1 MTMTLPRTRSM
12 ARPARSV
19 SPIEIILM
27 AIETL
32 WCNKLRTG
40 LTMLGVIIGIASVI
54 AITSVGQ
61 GVQKATEQKIQALGT
76 DVIQIFPGSAKTGG
90 ISQGVGSSSTLTWE
104 DAKAIQE
111 QTAIAQVVSA
121 YLQRPG
127 QVVSGQTNHST
138 NIVGIDLN
146 FTEARNTQLTQ
157 GRFFTKEEMDNAT
170 PVAILGP
177 TVHDKL
183 FGTSSGQAADAG
195 SSQALGAQLRIQGN
209 NYEIIGVFE
218 PKGSEG
224 SMDRDDQVFI
234 PLTNMSS
241 RIVGNN
247 AISGVAVNGIYVK
260 TSNSDQL
267 KMAEFLV
274 TNLLRLRHNLTS
286 SQSDD
291 FSIRNQTDV
300 VNTFTSVVGLF
311 TVMVVAIAGISLVVG
326 GIGIANIMLVS
337 VVERTREI
345 GVRKAVGATNSA
357 ILNQFLAE
365 SIVISTAGGGIGIAL
380 GIMIAGVAAITLQ
393 FPFVVSIWSVICG
406 FGLSF
411 IVGLLAGVIP
421 ARSAAQLD
429 PIAAL
434 RSD

>member
-1 MTMTLPRTRSM
+1 MTITLPRRIVTSKR
-12 ARPARSV
+12 ARPVAT
-19 SPIEIILM
+19 IEIWSM
-27 AIETL
+27 AIEAL
-32 WCNKLRTG
+32 WSNKLRTG

-61 GVQKATEQKIQALGT
+61 GVQKATEQQIQSLGT
-76 DVIQIFPGSAKTGG
+76 DVLQIFPSAARTGG
-90 ISQGVGSSSTLTWE
+90 ISKGVGSSSTLTWE
-104 DAKAIQE
+104 DAKAVQE
-111 QTAIAQVVSA
+111 QAPAVQAVSA

-127 QVVSGQTNHST
+127 QVVYGQQNHST
-138 NIVGIDLN
+138 NIVGIDMNYL
-146 FTEARNTQLTQ
+146 EARNTHLTQ
-157 GRFFTKEEMDNAT
+157 GRFFTQEELDNAT
-170 PVAILGP
+170 PVAILGS
-177 TVHDKL
+177 TVQKEL
-183 FGTSSGQAADAG
+183 FGSDGRVAG
-195 SSQALGAQLRIQGN
+195 EQLRIQGN
-209 NYEIIGVFE
+209 AYEIIGAFE

-224 SMDRDDQVFI
+224 SIDRDDQVFI

-241 RIVGNN
+241 RVVGNN
-247 AISGVAVNGIYVK
+247 SLNGVAVNGIYVK
-260 TSNSDQL
+260 ASNQEQL
-267 KMAEFLV
+267 KVAEYQV
-274 TNLLRLRHNLTS
+274 TNILRLRHNLSS

-300 VNTFTSVVGLF
+300 VNTFKTVVGLF
-311 TVMVVAIAGISLVVG
+311 TVMVVAIASISLIVG

-345 GVRKAVGATNSA
+345 GIRKAVGATNWA

-365 SIVISTAGGGIGIAL
+365 SIAISTAGGGIGMGIGIA
-380 GIMIAGVAAITLQ
+380 IAFGTAMMFQ
-393 FPFVVSIWSVICG
+393 FPFVVSIWSVVCG

-421 ARSAAQLD
+421 ARNAAQLD

>member
-1 MTMTLPRTRSM
+1 MAISFRLPRRIATSRRAHTVSVIEILSM
-12 ARPARSV
+12 AMEA
-19 SPIEIILM
+19 
-27 AIETL
+27 L
-32 WCNKLRTG
+32 WRNKLRTG
-40 LTMLGVIIGIASVI
+40 LTMLGVIIGITSVI

-61 GVQKATEQKIQALGT
+61 GVQKATEQQIQSLGT
-76 DVIQIFPGSAKTGG
+76 DVLQVFAGAARSGG
-90 ISQGVGSSSTLTWE
+90 ISQGMGSSSTLTWE

-111 QTAIAQVVSA
+111 EAPAAQVVSA

-127 QVVSGQTNHST
+127 QVVYEKLNNST
-138 NIVGIDLN
+138 NIVGTDLN
-146 FTEARNTQLTQ
+146 YPEARNTSLTQ
-157 GRFFTKEEMDNAT
+157 GRFFTQEEMDNAKS
-170 PVAILGP
+170 VVVLGQ
-177 TVHDKL
+177 TVRDEL
-183 FGTSSGQAADAG
+183 FGTGKNPVGEQI
-195 SSQALGAQLRIQGN
+195 RIQSN
-209 NYEIIGVFE
+209 IYEVIGVFE
-218 PKGSEG
+218 KKGSEG
-224 SMDRDDQVFI
+224 PMDRDDQVFI

-247 AISGVAVNGIYVK
+247 ALKGFAINGIYVK
-260 TSNSDQL
+260 LANQEQSATAQ
-267 KMAEFLV
+267 FQV
-274 TNLLRLRHNLTS
+274 VNLLRLRHNLNS

-300 VNTFTSVVGLF
+300 VNTFTTVVGLF
-311 TVMVVAIAGISLVVG
+311 TMMVVAIASISLLVG

-345 GVRKAVGATNSA
+345 GIRKAVGATNSA

-365 SIVISTAGGGIGIAL
+365 SVVISTAGGGIGMGIGIGIAFSAA
-380 GIMIAGVAAITLQ
+380 MIFH
-393 FPFVVSIWSVICG
+393 FPFIVSMWSVVCG

-421 ARSAAQLD
+421 ARNAAQLD

>member
-1 MTMTLPRTRSM
+1 MTISFRLPRRIATSRPAHTVSLIEILSM
-12 ARPARSV
+12 AMEA
-19 SPIEIILM
+19 
-27 AIETL
+27 L
-32 WCNKLRTG
+32 WRNKLRTG

-61 GVQKATEQKIQALGT
+61 GVQKATEQQIQSLGT
-76 DVIQIFPGSAKTGG
+76 DVLQVFAGAARSGG
-90 ISQGVGSSSTLTWE
+90 ISQGMGSSSTLTWE
-104 DAKAIQE
+104 DAKAIQQE
-111 QTAIAQVVSA
+111 APAAQVVSA

-127 QVVSGQTNHST
+127 QVVYEKLNNST
-138 NIVGIDLN
+138 NIVGTDLN
-146 FTEARNTQLTQ
+146 YPEARNTSLTQ
-157 GRFFTKEEMDNAT
+157 GRFFTQEEMDSGKS
-170 PVAILGP
+170 VVILGQ
-177 TVHDKL
+177 TVRDEL
-183 FGTSSGQAADAG
+183 FGTGKNPVGEQI
-195 SSQALGAQLRIQGN
+195 RIQRN
-209 NYEIIGVFE
+209 IYEVIGVFE
-218 PKGSEG
+218 KKGSEG
-224 SMDRDDQVFI
+224 PMDRDDQVFI

-247 AISGVAVNGIYVK
+247 ALKGFAINGIYVK
-260 TSNSDQL
+260 LANQEQSATAQ
-267 KMAEFLV
+267 FQV
-274 TNLLRLRHNLTS
+274 VNLLRLRHNLNS

-300 VNTFTSVVGLF
+300 VNTFTTVVGLF
-311 TVMVVAIAGISLVVG
+311 TMMVVAIASISLLVG

-345 GVRKAVGATNSA
+345 GIRKAVGATNSA

-365 SIVISTAGGGIGIAL
+365 SVVISTAGGGIGMGIGIGIAFSAA
-380 GIMIAGVAAITLQ
+380 MIFH
-393 FPFVVSIWSVICG
+393 FPFVVSVWSVVCG

-421 ARSAAQLD
+421 ARNAAQLD

>member
-1 MTMTLPRTRSM
+1 MTISFRLPRRIATSRRAHTVSVIEILSM
-12 ARPARSV
+12 AMEA
-19 SPIEIILM
+19 
-27 AIETL
+27 L
-32 WCNKLRTG
+32 WRNKLRTG
-40 LTMLGVIIGIASVI
+40 LTMLGVIIGITSVI

-61 GVQKATEQKIQALGT
+61 GVQKATEQQIQSLGT
-76 DVIQIFPGSAKTGG
+76 DVLQVFAGAARSGG
-90 ISQGVGSSSTLTWE
+90 ISQGMGSSSTLTWE

-111 QTAIAQVVSA
+111 EAPAAQVVSA

-127 QVVSGQTNHST
+127 QVVYEKLNNST
-138 NIVGIDLN
+138 NIVGTDLN
-146 FTEARNTQLTQ
+146 YPEARNTSLTQ
-157 GRFFTKEEMDNAT
+157 GRFFTQEEMDNAKS
-170 PVAILGP
+170 VVVLGQ
-177 TVHDKL
+177 TVRDEL
-183 FGTSSGQAADAG
+183 FGTGKNPVGEQI
-195 SSQALGAQLRIQGN
+195 RIQSN
-209 NYEIIGVFE
+209 IYEVIGVFE
-218 PKGSEG
+218 KKGSEG
-224 SMDRDDQVFI
+224 PMDRDDQVFI

-247 AISGVAVNGIYVK
+247 ALKGFAINGIYVK
-260 TSNSDQL
+260 LANQEQSATAQ
-267 KMAEFLV
+267 FQV
-274 TNLLRLRHNLTS
+274 VNLLRLRHNLNS

-300 VNTFTSVVGLF
+300 VNTFTTVVGLF
-311 TVMVVAIAGISLVVG
+311 TMMVVAIASISLLVG

-345 GVRKAVGATNSA
+345 GIRKAVGATNSA

-365 SIVISTAGGGIGIAL
+365 SVVISTAGGGIGMGIGIGIAF
-380 GIMIAGVAAITLQ
+380 GAAMIFH
-393 FPFVVSIWSVICG
+393 FPFIVSMWSVVCG

-421 ARSAAQLD
+421 ARNAAQLD

>member
-1 MTMTLPRTRSM
+1 MKISFRLPQSM
-12 ARPARSV
+12 ATERRSTTV
-19 SPIEIILM
+19 PTIEIITM
-27 AIETL
+27 AVEAL
-32 WCNKLRTG
+32 WSNKLRTG

-61 GVQKATEQKIQALGT
+61 GVQKATEQQIQALGT
-76 DVIQIFPGSAKTGG
+76 DVLQIFPGSAKTGG
-90 ISQGVGSSSTLTWE
+90 ISQGMGSSSTLTWE

-111 QTAIAQVVSA
+111 QAPAAKVVSA

-127 QVVSGQTNHST
+127 QVVYGKLNHST

-146 FTEARNTQLTQ
+146 YLEARNTQLTQ
-157 GRFFTKEEMDNAT
+157 GRFFTSEEMDTAK
-170 PVAILGP
+170 PVAVL
-177 TVHDKL
+177 
-183 FGTSSGQAADAG
+183 G
-195 SSQALGAQLRIQGN
+195 SSVWEELFDSSKNVVGEQIRIQRN
-209 NYEIIGVFE
+209 IYEVIGIFE
-218 PKGSEG
+218 KKGSEG

-247 AISGVAVNGIYVK
+247 ALKGFAVNGIYVK
-260 TSNSDQL
+260 VGDRDRSQTAQ
-267 KMAEFLV
+267 FQV
-274 TNLLRLRHNLTS
+274 VNLLRLRHNLS
-286 SQSDD
+286 PSQSDD
-291 FSIRNQTDV
+291 FSIRNRTDI
-300 VNTFTSVVGLF
+300 VNAFTTVVGLF
-311 TVMVVAIAGISLVVG
+311 TVMVVAIASISLLVG

-337 VVERTREI
+337 VIERTREI
-345 GVRKAVGATNSA
+345 GIRKAVGATNSA

-365 SIVISTAGGGIGIAL
+365 SVVISTAGGGIGI
-380 GIMIAGVAAITLQ
+380 GIGIAIAFSSAMLLH
-393 FPFVVSIWSVICG
+393 FPFVVSVWSVVCG

-421 ARSAAQLD
+421 ARNAARLD

>member
-1 MTMTLPRTRSM
+1 M
-12 ARPARSV
+12 AMEA
-19 SPIEIILM
+19 
-27 AIETL
+27 L
-32 WCNKLRTG
+32 WRNKLRTG

-61 GVQKATEQKIQALGT
+61 GVQKATEQQIQSLGT
-76 DVIQIFPGSAKTGG
+76 DVLQVFAGAARSGG
-90 ISQGVGSSSTLTWE
+90 ISQGMGSSSTLTWE
-104 DAKAIQE
+104 DAKAIQQE
-111 QTAIAQVVSA
+111 APAAQVVSA

-127 QVVSGQTNHST
+127 QVVYEKLNNST
-138 NIVGIDLN
+138 NIVGTDLN
-146 FTEARNTQLTQ
+146 YPEARNTSLTQ
-157 GRFFTKEEMDNAT
+157 GRFFTQEEMDSGKS
-170 PVAILGP
+170 VVILGQ
-177 TVHDKL
+177 TVRDEL
-183 FGTSSGQAADAG
+183 FGTGKNPVGEQI
-195 SSQALGAQLRIQGN
+195 RIQRN
-209 NYEIIGVFE
+209 IYEVIGVFE
-218 PKGSEG
+218 KKGSEG
-224 SMDRDDQVFI
+224 PMDRDDQVFI

-247 AISGVAVNGIYVK
+247 ALKGFAINGIYVK
-260 TSNSDQL
+260 LANQEQSATAQ
-267 KMAEFLV
+267 FQV
-274 TNLLRLRHNLTS
+274 VNLLRLRHNLNS

-300 VNTFTSVVGLF
+300 VNTFTTVVGLF
-311 TVMVVAIAGISLVVG
+311 TMMVVAIASISLLVG

-345 GVRKAVGATNSA
+345 GIRKAVGATNSA

-365 SIVISTAGGGIGIAL
+365 SVVISTAGGGIGMGIGIGIAFSAA
-380 GIMIAGVAAITLQ
+380 MIFH
-393 FPFVVSIWSVICG
+393 FPFVVSVWSVVCG

-421 ARSAAQLD
+421 ARNAAQLD

>member
-1 MTMTLPRTRSM
+1 M
-12 ARPARSV
+12 AMEA
-19 SPIEIILM
+19 
-27 AIETL
+27 L
-32 WCNKLRTG
+32 WRNKLRTG
-40 LTMLGVIIGIASVI
+40 LTMLGVIIGITSVI

-61 GVQKATEQKIQALGT
+61 GVQKATEQQIQSLGT
-76 DVIQIFPGSAKTGG
+76 DVLQVFAGAARSGG
-90 ISQGVGSSSTLTWE
+90 ISQGMGSSSTLTWE

-111 QTAIAQVVSA
+111 EAPAAQVVSA

-127 QVVSGQTNHST
+127 QVVYEKLNNST
-138 NIVGIDLN
+138 NIVGTDLN
-146 FTEARNTQLTQ
+146 YPEARNTSLTQ
-157 GRFFTKEEMDNAT
+157 GRFFIQEEMDNAKS
-170 PVAILGP
+170 VVLLGQ
-177 TVHDKL
+177 TVRDEL
-183 FGTSSGQAADAG
+183 FGTGKNPVGEQI
-195 SSQALGAQLRIQGN
+195 RIQSN
-209 NYEIIGVFE
+209 IYEVIGVFE
-218 PKGSEG
+218 KKGSEG
-224 SMDRDDQVFI
+224 PMDRDDQVFI

-247 AISGVAVNGIYVK
+247 ALKGFAINGIYIKLANQEQSATAQFQV
-260 TSNSDQL
+260 
-267 KMAEFLV
+267 V
-274 TNLLRLRHNLTS
+274 NLLRLRHNLNS

-300 VNTFTSVVGLF
+300 VNTFTTVVGLF
-311 TVMVVAIAGISLVVG
+311 TMMVVAIASISLLVG

-345 GVRKAVGATNSA
+345 GIRKAVGATNSA

-365 SIVISTAGGGIGIAL
+365 SIVISTAGGGIGMGIGIGIAF
-380 GIMIAGVAAITLQ
+380 GAAMIFH
-393 FPFVVSIWSVICG
+393 FPFIVSVWSVVCG

-421 ARSAAQLD
+421 ARNAAQLD

>member
-1 MTMTLPRTRSM
+1 M
-12 ARPARSV
+12 AMEA
-19 SPIEIILM
+19 
-27 AIETL
+27 L
-32 WCNKLRTG
+32 WRNKLRTG

-61 GVQKATEQKIQALGT
+61 GVQKATEQQIQSLGT
-76 DVIQIFPGSAKTGG
+76 DVLQVFAGAARSGG
-90 ISQGVGSSSTLTWE
+90 ISQGMGSSSTLTWE
-104 DAKAIQE
+104 DAKAIQQE
-111 QTAIAQVVSA
+111 APAAQVVSA

-127 QVVSGQTNHST
+127 QVVYEKLNNST
-138 NIVGIDLN
+138 NIVGTDLN
-146 FTEARNTQLTQ
+146 YPEARNTSLTQ
-157 GRFFTKEEMDNAT
+157 GRFFTQEEMDSGKS
-170 PVAILGP
+170 VVILGQ
-177 TVHDKL
+177 TVRDEL
-183 FGTSSGQAADAG
+183 FGTGKNPVGEQI
-195 SSQALGAQLRIQGN
+195 RIQRN
-209 NYEIIGVFE
+209 IYEVIGVFE
-218 PKGSEG
+218 KKGSEG
-224 SMDRDDQVFI
+224 PMDRDDQVFI

-247 AISGVAVNGIYVK
+247 ALKGFAINGIYVK
-260 TSNSDQL
+260 LANQEQSATAQ
-267 KMAEFLV
+267 FQV
-274 TNLLRLRHNLTS
+274 VNLLRLRHNLNS

-300 VNTFTSVVGLF
+300 VNTFTTVVGLF
-311 TVMVVAIAGISLVVG
+311 TMMVVAIASISLLVG

-345 GVRKAVGATNSA
+345 GIHKAVGATNSA

-365 SIVISTAGGGIGIAL
+365 SVVISTAGGGIGMGIGIGIAF
-380 GIMIAGVAAITLQ
+380 GAAMIFH
-393 FPFVVSIWSVICG
+393 FPFVVSVWSVVCG

-421 ARSAAQLD
+421 ARNAAQLD

>member
-1 MTMTLPRTRSM
+1 MTISFRLPRRIATSKRD
-12 ARPARSV
+12 RSV
-19 SPIEIILM
+19 SASEILSM
-27 AIETL
+27 AIEAL
-32 WCNKLRTG
+32 WSNKLRTG

-61 GVQKATEQKIQALGT
+61 GVQKATEQQIQALGT
-76 DVIQIFPGSAKTGG
+76 DVLQIFASAARTGG
-90 ISQGVGSSSTLTWE
+90 ISQGVGSSSTLTWQ

-111 QTAIAQVVSA
+111 QALAVQAVSA
-121 YLQRPG
+121 HLQRPG
-127 QVVSGQTNHST
+127 QVVYEKQNHST

-146 FTEARNTQLTQ
+146 YPEVRNTFTTQ
-157 GRFFTKEEMDNAT
+157 GRFFTQSEMDNAKS
-170 PVAILGP
+170 VAILGS
-177 TVHDKL
+177 TVRDEL
-183 FGTSSGQAADAG
+183 FGSGRNAVDAVGKQLQIQNSS
-195 SSQALGAQLRIQGN
+195 
-209 NYEIIGVFE
+209 YEIIGVFE

-247 AISGVAVNGIYVK
+247 ALNGFAVNGIYVK
-260 TSNSDQL
+260 IGNQEQAKTAQ
-267 KMAEFLV
+267 FQV
-274 TNLLRLRHNLTS
+274 VNLLRLRHNLNS

-291 FSIRNQTDV
+291 FSIRNQTDI
-300 VNTFTSVVGLF
+300 VNTFTTVVGLF
-311 TVMVVAIAGISLVVG
+311 TVMVVAIAGISLIVG

-345 GVRKAVGATNSA
+345 GIRKAVGATNSA

-365 SIVISTAGGGIGIAL
+365 SIVISTTGGSIGMGIGIVIAF
-380 GIMIAGVAAITLQ
+380 GAAMIFH
-393 FPFVVSIWSVICG
+393 FPFVVSVWSVVCG
-406 FGLSF
+406 LGLSF

-421 ARSAAQLD
+421 ARNAAQLD
-429 PIAAL
+429 PITAL